1 MPLLSSGAGPLRPDR
16 RNSGSGAIPNLPPAP
31 AGVYDRLRPKSLDVC
46 SGPGCRTGWLRLWR
60 GRSGPI
66 FEDGWTCSPAC
77 TELRL
82 RSAVAREI
90 DGRAG
95 ARPGHRH
102 RVPIG
107 LLMMEQGWITSEQLR
122 HAVEAQKSAGA
133 GRLGD
138 WLIAQK
144 SASEEL
150 VARALGLQWSCP
162 VLSIDSYDCSS
173 LTVVTPRLFVD
184 GFGVLPLRLAAGQVL
199 YLGFEESLDPSLAL
213 AVERMNEVRVES
225 GIVRQSLFR
234 PVHEKILDS
243 RFPSVELVEAISLD
257 AAAFALAKAVEQ
269 RKPVASRLVRVRDCL
284 WLRLWSRAPI
294 GPLPEVDAVHDVLCA
309 IGSIV

>member
-1 MPLLSSGAGPLRPDR
+1 
-16 RNSGSGAIPNLPPAP
+16 
-31 AGVYDRLRPKSLDVC
+31 
-46 SGPGCRTGWLRLWR
+46 
-60 GRSGPI
+60 
-66 FEDGWTCSPAC
+66 
-77 TELRL
+77 
-82 RSAVAREI
+82 
-90 DGRAG
+90 
-95 ARPGHRH
+95 
-102 RVPIG
+102 
-107 LLMMEQGWITSEQLR
+107 
-122 HAVEAQKSAGA
+122 
-133 GRLGD
+133 
-138 WLIAQK
+138 
-144 SASEEL
+144 

-162 VLSIDSYDCSS
+162 VLSIDNYDCSS

-199 YLGFEESLDPSLAL
+199 YLGFEENLDPSLAL
-213 AVERMNEVRVES
+213 AVERMNAVRVES

-234 PVHEKILDS
+234 PVHEKMLDY

-284 WLRLWSRAPI
+284 WLRLWSRAQI